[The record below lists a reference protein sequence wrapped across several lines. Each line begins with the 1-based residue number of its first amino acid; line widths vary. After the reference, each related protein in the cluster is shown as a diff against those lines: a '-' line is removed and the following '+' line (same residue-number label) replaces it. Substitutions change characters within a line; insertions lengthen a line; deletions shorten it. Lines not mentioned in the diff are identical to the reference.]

1 MDTRRRFIQKIL
13 QIASATGI
21 FLSPAYAWI
30 RSALA
35 EAGKWILPKGFNL
48 EKLINKNPDTL
59 DTRNLEPIPLDQFGT
74 MGITDYKVDL
84 ANWRLVIDGHV
95 KKPSKLKY
103 SQLLELPS
111 IERNVL
117 LICPGVFANFGRWKG
132 VSFKVLLDAAKAE
145 DGVTHVTV
153 RGPEGS
159 YEKVQRFPI
168 SDIMNDKVFLAYQ
181 VNGKILPMKHG
192 HPLRVVA
199 EGYYGFDWVKFIYKV
214 EVNRI
219 IESSEKS

>member
-1 MDTRRRFIQKIL
+1 MDTRRTFIQKIL
-13 QIASATGI
+13 QLATSIGI

-30 RSALA
+30 TSAIA
-35 EAGKWILPKGFNL
+35 KAGKWILPKGINL

-74 MGITDYKVDL
+74 MGITDYEVDL

-95 KKPSKLKY
+95 KKPSKLRYPK
-103 SQLLELPS
+103 LLELPS

-132 VSFKVLLDAAKAE
+132 VSFKTLLNTAIAK

-153 RGPEGS
+153 RGPEGPH
-159 YEKVQRFPI
+159 EKVQRFPI
-168 SDIMNDKVFLAYQ
+168 SDVLNDKVFLAYQ
-181 VNGKILPMKHG
+181 VNEKILPMKHG
-192 HPLRVVA
+192 YPLRVVA
-199 EGYYGFDWVKFIYKV
+199 EGYYGFDWIKFVYKV
-214 EVNRI
+214 EIVRI
-219 IESSEKS
+219 IESPEKS